1 METNATV
8 VNNAAN
14 ATVVNNVT
22 VKVTNIDIQKFE
34 GQEYYTISFR
44 LNKPIKKMVEN
55 DNGIYEDAKTS
66 FISMP
71 MSAFLASVNDDSIN
85 YYLSTKG
92 VEVENVKTAFAG
104 ASLKIAQRKVAANET
119 YKEFTNEKTH
129 DVYFN
134 ELQSVKACK
143 LAIVKIA
150 AELGIE
156 PSYLLEA

>member
-22 VKVTNIDIQKFE
+22 VKVTNIDLQKFE

-55 DNGIYEDAKTS
+55 ETGIYEDAKTS

-71 MSAFLASVNDDSIN
+71 MSAFLSTVNDDSIN

-92 VEVENVKTAFAG
+92 AELENIKTAFAG
-104 ASLKIAQRKVAANET
+104 ATLKIAQRKVAANET
-119 YKEFTNEKTH
+119 YKEFTNEKAH

-134 ELQSVKACK
+134 ELTSVKACK

-156 PSYLLEA
+156 PSYLMEA